1 MYQRGSLIKACA
13 YDLEICCAF
22 SRCTHVIWGFASVC
36 PWGHIGGFLVGWL
49 FFFGILSGRACT
61 AEQFWR
67 VCYVSSHMILLSNA
81 RKITASLGVK
91 RGCKHSL
98 QLAALHSYLP
108 GLLKYIFPY

>member
-1 MYQRGSLIKACA
+1 MTWKSAVHFLDARMSFGALR
-13 YDLEICCAF
+13 L
-22 SRCTHVIWGFASVC
+22 SV
-36 PWGHIGGFLVGWL
+36 PGDILAVFWLVGF

-98 QLAALHSYLP
+98 QLAALHSYLL

>member
-1 MYQRGSLIKACA
+1 MEFGALRLSFPGEVLA
-13 YDLEICCAF
+13 
-22 SRCTHVIWGFASVC
+22 VC
-36 PWGHIGGFLVGWL
+36 LFVF

-98 QLAALHSYLP
+98 QLAALHSYLL

>member
-1 MYQRGSLIKACA
+1 
-13 YDLEICCAF
+13 
-22 SRCTHVIWGFASVC
+22 
-36 PWGHIGGFLVGWL
+36 
-49 FFFGILSGRACT
+49 
-61 AEQFWR
+61 
-67 VCYVSSHMILLSNA
+67 MILLSNA